1 MAVLQSE
8 KIPVEPALDNASE
21 GNETFFIPTEY
32 KTYSRK
38 YIMKKLFFLAAVFCV
53 ISLQAVT
60 ASGKVEN
67 SESSNL
73 VIYAYDSFVSEW
85 GPGPVVIP
93 LFEEEYGVKVNL
105 ISAGDSGQVLQKA
118 ILEKDNPKADIL
130 IGIDNN
136 LLAKA
141 LEESIFSPYKPENIS
156 KVQKKLLFDPEYNV
170 IPFDYGF
177 FSIIYDS
184 QKIKDPPA
192 SLEDLLQPKYKKSL
206 IMMDPRTSSPGLGFL
221 LWTIAEYGDNFTDY
235 WTKLKES
242 ILTVTDGWDTGY
254 GLFTSG
260 EAPMVLSYTT
270 SPAYHVEYEN
280 TTRYRAAVFPEGH
293 YMQIEGL
300 GIVKNAPN
308 RKMAEKFVEFALSKE
323 FQNAIPLT
331 NWMYPAS
338 DEVNLPDSF
347 DYAPVP
353 EKKLLLPS
361 NEIRENVDKWLT
373 QWTDSV
379 TK

>member
-93 LFEEEYGVKVNL
+93 LFEEKYGVKVNL

-156 KVQKKLLFDPEYNV
+156 KVQKKLLFDPECNV

-221 LWTIAEYGDNFTDY
+221 LWTISEYGDNFTDY
-235 WTKLKES
+235 WTKLKGS

-254 GLFTSG
+254 GLFTNG

>member
-1 MAVLQSE
+1 VAVLQSE

-93 LFEEEYGVKVNL
+93 LFEEKYGVKVNL

-156 KVQKKLLFDPEYNV
+156 KVQKKLLFDPECNV

-221 LWTIAEYGDNFTDY
+221 LWTISEYGDNFTDY
-235 WTKLKES
+235 WTKLKGS

-254 GLFTSG
+254 GLFTNG